1 MLKYL
6 AVLLIPFCLAS
17 CAGSNKE
24 KSDKDPVVPN
34 GIQDQEKTATSFF
47 PAGVDSFEVVYYK
60 KPFTD
65 SARYYRFFRVAMSSD
80 STVIKEI
87 NEVFAGTYEKL
98 PEVKKCLSEGKL
110 IIPLGG
116 DAYKT
121 IYFSRLETGCP
132 YLYYIKDGAFYYFEL
147 SPVLNNKLNDLEKIA
162 VEPN

>member
-6 AVLLIPFCLAS
+6 ALILIPFCLAS
-17 CAGSNKE
+17 CAGSNNGKAE
-24 KSDKDPVVPN
+24 KDSVDPN
-34 GIQDQEKTATSFF
+34 GIQAREKTATSFF
-47 PAGVDSFEVVYYK
+47 PPVVDSLEVVYYK

-65 SARYYRFFRVAMSSD
+65 SARYYRFFRVAIMSD
-80 STVIKEI
+80 STVIR
-87 NEVFAGTYEKL
+87 EVDRVLTGSVEKL

-121 IYFSRLETGCP
+121 IYFSRVETGCP

-147 SPVLNNKLNDLEKIA
+147 SPMLNDKLNVLEKLA

>member
-1 MLKYL
+1 MLKYF
-6 AVLLIPFCLAS
+6 AIVLILFFLAS

-24 KSDKDPVVPN
+24 KSEKDSVDVN
-34 GIQDQEKTATSFF
+34 GMQAREKTATSFF
-47 PAGVDSFEVVYYK
+47 PSGVDRFEVVYYK

-65 SARYYRFFRVAMSSD
+65 STRYYRFFRVAITSD
-80 STVIKEI
+80 SSVISEM
-87 NEVFAGTYEKL
+87 NRVFIGSYEKL
-98 PEVKKCLSEGKL
+98 DEVKKCLSEGKL

-116 DAYKT
+116 DAYRT

-147 SPVLNNKLNDLEKIA
+147 SPVLNDKLNDLEKIA